1 MRLSKGLGALALGAM
16 LAAGSG
22 CARGPAPGRVELRF
36 WAMGREGEV
45 VQELVADFEKLHP
58 GIHVRV
64 QQIPWSAA
72 HEKLLTGH
80 VGGSTPDISQLGNTW
95 IAEFSAL
102 NAVEPLG
109 PWLERS
115 SDCNPDSFFAGIFDT
130 NRLEGVVYG
139 VPWYVDTRLLFY
151 RRDLLGEAG
160 YASMPTNWKDWR
172 EAMRAIKRR
181 VGPKRF
187 AIFLPAN
194 EPTQAE
200 ILGLQAGS
208 TLLKDHDSRGAFQ
221 DPPFRRA
228 FDFYIGLFREG
239 LAPPVG
245 NSEIANVYQEFAK
258 GTFAMYITGPWN
270 LGQFHD
276 QLPADL
282 QGKWATAALPGPEGP
297 EGGVSLAGGSSLVM
311 FRGSKHKAEAWQL
324 IEYLS
329 QPEQQLRFYHLS
341 GDLPARREAWRDT
354 ALSADPRFRS
364 FGVQLGRA
372 VSTPKIPEW
381 ENVIAKIQDQAESVI
396 RGAASTDSALA
407 ALDREVNVL
416 LEKRRWLL
424 ERRRLSGQPVAEAK
438 R

>member
-1 MRLSKGLGALALGAM
+1 MLPPWARELALGAT
-16 LAAGSG
+16 LVAAAG
-22 CARGPAPGRVELRF
+22 CARAPATGRVELRF

-45 VQELVADFEKLHP
+45 VQELVTDFERLHP
-58 GIHVRV
+58 EIHVRV

-102 NAVEPLG
+102 QAVEPLG
-109 PWLERS
+109 PWLAGS
-115 SDCNPDSFFAGIFDT
+115 SSCEQDSFFSGIFDT
-130 NRLEGVVYG
+130 NRIDGAVYG
-139 VPWYVDTRLLFY
+139 VPWYVDTRLIFY
-151 RRDLLGEAG
+151 RTDLLLQAG
-160 YASMPTNWKDWR
+160 YSSMPTRWKEWR
-172 EAMRAIKRR
+172 EAMRAIKRL
-181 VGPKRF
+181 GGKNRF

-194 EPTQAE
+194 EPTQVE
-200 ILGLQAGS
+200 ILALQAGS
-208 TLLKDHDSRGAFQ
+208 SLLKDHDSRGAFQ

-228 FDFYIGLFREG
+228 FDFYIDLFREG

-258 GTFAMYITGPWN
+258 GTFAMFITGPWN

-276 QLPADL
+276 QLPAGL
-282 QGKWATAALPGPEGP
+282 QDKWATAALPGPDGP
-297 EGGVSLAGGSSLVM
+297 AGGLSLAGGSSLVM
-311 FRGSKHKAEAWQL
+311 YRGCRHKAEAWKL
-324 IEYLS
+324 IEFLS
-329 QPEQQLRFYHLS
+329 EPQQQLKFYHLS

-354 ALSADPRFRS
+354 ALSADPRFRA
-364 FGVQLGRA
+364 FGEQLGRA

-396 RGAASTDSALA
+396 RGASSADSALA
-407 ALDREVNVL
+407 VLDREVNVL

-424 ERRRLSGQPVAEAK
+424 ERRGPLGKAEAAEA